1 MIRCP
6 NCKRSFP
13 AKIRPRVLTQSQVIF
28 APEVLN
34 PPAEKP
40 VPAVEPLEI
49 AQPAAAVAEADA
61 PSGSVPTPA
70 VSQADGLPAEEVI
83 AEAHTVEP
91 AKDGAMVV
99 NAVADDVFPFADED
113 VETSEKTGEQRDAEP
128 DEPLPVPT
136 EIAEIASL
144 EAGDQAMVLGQVDT
158 VIGDEDGSQAVIGV
172 EQETDKDAE

>member
-1 MIRCP
+1 
-6 NCKRSFP
+6 
-13 AKIRPRVLTQSQVIF
+13 
-28 APEVLN
+28 
-34 PPAEKP
+34 
-40 VPAVEPLEI
+40 
-49 AQPAAAVAEADA
+49 
-61 PSGSVPTPA
+61 
-70 VSQADGLPAEEVI
+70 
-83 AEAHTVEP
+83 
-91 AKDGAMVV
+91 MVV